1 MAKEGYWEGWGFN
14 DTFKVNLTGKTK
26 DVSSAVKELKQAFP
40 KNEVKKYSTKSL
52 YVFVYDNE
60 LPIVK
65 KIAKIFNL
73 KLSYEAG
80 GLADNDKLIYV
91 LYDVNDEADPFLN
104 AQGKRNRGWWISNL
118 NRQESERLLND
129 LKRQKLLLGFLIYTG
144 DRSNLK
150 FEQGGNIGEALATSN
165 PYIGGAKVI
174 QGIAPESVSALD
186 KKMASRI
193 NPDPN
198 RPIFFNKGGKTPK
211 EKNFENY
218 KKAVE
223 IYIKEKYNEDVDW
236 SESMILFNNS
246 TEQTQIIES
255 YIVTKNGKQYD
266 VSNKDLFSAFERG
279 GLTKMKAQQ
288 KVAKVMREFKQGTL
302 YSSSGQKV
310 TDRKQAI
317 AIALSEAGLSKYAE
331 GGRIDLFEDYE
342 NIPPEIQEILDFY
355 EDDFVDGNYNG
366 LSKALKEVEAKG
378 YTFEYYL
385 DGEAYGLRPIG
396 VKLNELRGYED
407 EEYSLGGGV
416 DIIAPFGTL
425 VSKNKKQ
432 KLEYKKV
439 GSNFEFMIYEGVN
452 NPVSNYSRTSFK
464 KSKNGSIIMNYY
476 EFLKFIHSNG
486 FVDDQKYSLGGGVEN
501 SEIKKILE
509 RLERQYFVGRG
520 LNLETDIK
528 QIQNPIF
535 AKDYWEND
543 KFFKGQLYQWL
554 KKYDIIGDYKI
565 IWVGDLQKINEWK
578 SKIKELKSSGY
589 LVTSKVSA
597 PTKDRTKQYRYIA
610 IKQKFDNGG
619 SVGQTDYSVA
629 QIILNQLGGMKRLVI
644 MTGAY
649 NFVASSNSVSFRI
662 KNRKVN
668 YIKITLNGKDLYD
681 VKFSRIFNYKEK
693 VVAELNDIY
702 FDQLIP
708 IFEQNT
714 GMYLKMFKKG
724 GMVST
729 QNRDMVISQL
739 KTIHHHEQEMLQT
752 LKNSGEVEAWVLAKV
767 SNASSDLSDI
777 AHYLEFKG

>member
-14 DTFKVNLTGKTK
+14 DTFKVSLTGQAK

-60 LPIVK
+60 VPIVK
-65 KIAKIFNL
+65 KIAKMFNL
-73 KLSYEAG
+73 KVSYEVG
-80 GLADNDKLIYV
+80 GLAENGKLIYV
-91 LYDVNDEADPFLN
+91 LYDVKDEADEILN
-104 AQGKRNRGWWISNL
+104 SNGKRNRGWWQSNL
-118 NRQESERLLND
+118 NRQDSEQILNE
-129 LKRQKLLLGFLIYTG
+129 LKRRNLLLGFLIYTG
-144 DRSNLK
+144 DSSNIK
-150 FEQGGNIGEALATSN
+150 FEQGGDIGEALATSN

-174 QGIAPESVSALD
+174 QGIAPQSVSALD
-186 KKMASRI
+186 KKMASQI

-198 RPIFFNKGGKTPK
+198 RPIFFKKGGI
-211 EKNFENY
+211 
-218 KKAVE
+218 A
-223 IYIKEKYNEDVDW
+223 
-236 SESMILFNNS
+236 
-246 TEQTQIIES
+246 EQ
-255 YIVTKNGKQYD
+255 
-266 VSNKDLFSAFERG
+266 NKIR
-279 GLTKMKAQQ
+279 
-288 KVAKVMREFKQGTL
+288 KVMHEFKEGEL
-302 YSSSGQKV
+302 HSSSGQKV

-317 AIALSEAGLSKYAE
+317 AIALSEAGVSKYV
-331 GGRIDLFEDYE
+331 G
-342 NIPPEIQEILDFY
+342 
-355 EDDFVDGNYNG
+355 
-366 LSKALKEVEAKG
+366 
-378 YTFEYYL
+378 
-385 DGEAYGLRPIG
+385 
-396 VKLNELRGYED
+396 
-407 EEYSLGGGV
+407 GGGV

-432 KLEYKKV
+432 KLEYKKL

-464 KSKNGSIIMNYY
+464 KSKNGSIIMNYE
-476 EFLKFIHSNG
+476 EFLKFIYANG
-486 FVDDQKYSLGGGVEN
+486 FVDDQKYALGG
-501 SEIKKILE
+501 KILASSSTKE
-509 RLERQYFVGRG
+509 G
-520 LNLETDIK
+520 LNKIIEQYLYGSTITLVET
-528 QIQNPIF
+528 
-535 AKDYWEND
+535 END
-543 KFFKGQLYQWL
+543 KIYEVHNKKGKTPFYVEFKRG
-554 KKYDIIGDYKI
+554 KYNFI
-565 IWVGDLQKINEWK
+565 Q
-578 SKIKELKSSGY
+578 
-589 LVTSKVSA
+589 
-597 PTKDRTKQYRYIA
+597 PT
-610 IKQKFDNGG
+610 KFDNGG

-629 QIILNQLGGMKRLVI
+629 QTILNQLGGMKRLVI

-649 NFVASSNSVSFRI
+649 NFVASPNAVSFRI

-681 VKFSRIFNYKEK
+681 LKFSRIFNYQEK

-739 KTIHHHEQEMLQT
+739 KTIHHHEQEMLET